1 MKRKRSA
8 VISFGLTFV
17 VGFSGLVLGLS
28 SLAWG
33 QAYPPDGPDIPT
45 IALNIGQEGASGL
58 PPLPVPP
65 PNGFNQESIW
75 NMKVVGFNDNQG
87 RPSSDD
93 GWIENQ
99 NGRYIVY
106 MTSTGGSMFNPMTG
120 KTDNSGTSLI
130 DATDPRHPVYLTN
143 VATQTTGGASHVA
156 VCGGN
161 TLPGGQKNHYYMIR
175 HDGSTNWE
183 VWDTT
188 NPSNPSLLTVIINGG
203 SATHHAW
210 WECDT
215 GIAYTVFQQGTPSD
229 GWHSPNQHVYIWDLS
244 NPAMPTFIRQWG
256 LPGQQPTANVA
267 TAQSCYNAPG
277 PNCYEGVTNP
287 PTGTHDVYSAGVTK
301 NRVYFGYGSSSFGI
315 DQIVD
320 RNKLIYGCDP
330 SFNPAASANCANS
343 PTQADLL
350 YPQISYITTNPL
362 DGGHT
367 FIPIFGVPI
376 PQEQQNFLTGAPVSL
391 DLAINLSEQTAN
403 DCAPQKW
410 KNPSVI
416 DISNELAPWPIST
429 ATVGQ
434 FPGDFCA
441 KGARFGTHEMPRRI
455 FAPYYGKL
463 LIVSFFN
470 AGLQVFDI
478 RDPYNPRRV
487 GYFIQAPNKNTQQT
501 CGTYQGNTLYCRR
514 ATFSDLG
521 ELDDR
526 GYIYNMDR
534 AGSGLTI
541 LKPTGNA
548 LEVVTAHGEDDK

>member
-1 MKRKRSA
+1 MIPLNNPCRMAWSIALPFVAA
-8 VISFGLTFV
+8 VSGFV
-17 VGFSGLVLGLS
+17 AALSGP
-28 SLAWG
+28 AWA

-45 IALNIGQEGASGL
+45 ITLNEGQEGAAGL

-75 NMKVVGFNDNQG
+75 NMKVLGFNDNQG

-99 NGRYIVY
+99 NGQYIVY
-106 MTSTGGSMFNPMTG
+106 MTSTGGSMFNPLTG
-120 KTDNSGTSLI
+120 QVDNSGTSLI
-130 DATDPRHPVYLTN
+130 DATDPRHPVYQAN
-143 VATQTTGGASHVA
+143 VPTQTTGGASHVA

-161 TLPGGQKNHYYMIR
+161 TLPNGQKNHWYMLR
-175 HDGSTNWE
+175 HDGAINWE
-183 VWDTT
+183 IWDTT
-188 NPSNPSLLTVIINGG
+188 NPKVPTKLVEVINNGT
-203 SATHHAW
+203 ATHHVW

-215 GIAYTVFQQGTPSD
+215 GIAYTVFQSATD
-229 GWHSPNQHVYIWDLS
+229 GWHTNQHVYIWDLS
-244 NPAMPTFIRQWG
+244 NPASPVFIRQWG
-256 LPGQQPTANVA
+256 LPGQQPTADVA

-287 PTGTHDVYSAGVTK
+287 PTGDHDMYSAGVTK
-301 NRVYFGYGSSSFGI
+301 NRVYFGYGSSSSGV

-320 RNKLIYGCDP
+320 RNKLIHGCDT
-330 SFNPAASANCANS
+330 SFNSAASANCANS

-350 YPQISYITTNPL
+350 YPQVSYITLNPL

-367 FIPIFGVPI
+367 FIPVFGVPI

-410 KNPSVI
+410 KNPSII

-455 FAPYYGKL
+455 YAPYYGKL

-470 AGLQVFDI
+470 AGVQVFDI

-487 GYFIQAPNKNTQQT
+487 GYFIQAPNKNTHQP
-501 CGTYQGNTLYCRR
+501 CGTYQGNTNYCRR

-541 LKPTGNA
+541 LQLTGDA
-548 LEVVTAHGEDDK
+548 LKAVTAHGENDN

>member
-1 MKRKRSA
+1 MSDLRRM
-8 VISFGLTFV
+8 VRGFELSFL

-28 SLAWG
+28 GPAWA

-45 IALNIGQEGASGL
+45 ITLNEGQEGAAGL
-58 PPLPVPP
+58 PPLEVPP
-65 PNGFNQESIW
+65 PKGFDQQSIW

-93 GWIENQ
+93 GWIEKQ
-99 NGRYIVY
+99 KNGRYIVY
-106 MTSTGGSMFNPMTG
+106 MTSTGGTMFNPLTG
-120 KTDNSGTSLI
+120 KVDNSGTSLI
-130 DATDPRHPVYLTN
+130 DATDPRHPIYLSN
-143 VATQTTGGASHVA
+143 VPTQTTGGASHVA
-156 VCGGN
+156 VCSGN
-161 TLPGGQKNHYYMIR
+161 TLPGASKDHWYMIR

-188 NPSNPSLLTVIINGG
+188 NPSMPVRIAVVIDGG

-215 GIAYTVFQQGTPSD
+215 GIAYTVFQTATD
-229 GWHSPNQHVYIWDLS
+229 GWHSNQHVYIWDLS
-244 NPAMPTFIRQWG
+244 NPAIPVFIRQWG

-301 NRVYFGYGSSSFGI
+301 NRVYFGYGSSSNGV

-320 RNKLIYGCDP
+320 RQKLLTGCTIP
-330 SFNPAASANCANS
+330 GASANCANS

-391 DLAINLSEQTAN
+391 DLAVSLSEQTAN

-410 KNPSVI
+410 KNPSII
-416 DISNELAPWPIST
+416 DISDERAPWPIST

-455 FAPYYGKL
+455 YAPFYGKL

-487 GYFIQAPNKNTQQT
+487 AYFIQAPNRNTQQT
-501 CGTYQGNTLYCRR
+501 CGTFQGNTNYCRN

-541 LKPTGNA
+541 LKLTGDA
-548 LEVVTAHGEDDK
+548 LDVVTGHGEEDER

>member
-1 MKRKRSA
+1 MARGFRLS
-8 VISFGLTFV
+8 FV
-17 VGFSGLVLGLS
+17 VGVSSVVFGLS
-28 SLAWG
+28 SPAWA
-33 QAYPPDGPDIPT
+33 QAYPPNGPDIPT
-45 IALNIGQEGASGL
+45 ITLNEGQEGAAGL
-58 PPLPVPP
+58 PPLQVPP
-65 PNGFNQESIW
+65 PNGFDQESIW
-75 NMKVVGFNDNQG
+75 NMKVLGFNDNQG

-99 NGRYIVY
+99 NGHYIVY
-106 MTSTGGSMFNPMTG
+106 MTSTGGSMFNSLTG
-120 KTDNSGTSLI
+120 QVDNSGTSLI
-130 DATDPRHPVYLTN
+130 DATDPRHPVYLAN
-143 VATQTTGGASHVA
+143 VPTQTTGGAAHVA

-161 TLPGGQKNHYYMIR
+161 TLPGGLKNHWYMLR

-183 VWDTT
+183 IWDTT
-188 NPSNPSLLTVIINGG
+188 NPKSPTRLVELINNGT
-203 SATHHAW
+203 ATHHVW

-215 GIAYTVFQQGTPSD
+215 GIAYTVFQSAID
-229 GWHSPNQHVYIWDLS
+229 GWHTNQHVYIWDLS
-244 NPAMPTFIRQWG
+244 NPASPVFIRQWG

-267 TAQSCYNAPG
+267 SAQSCYNAPG
-277 PNCYEGVTNP
+277 PNCYEGVINP
-287 PTGTHDVYSAGVTK
+287 PTGDHDMYSAGVTK
-301 NRVYFGYGSSSFGI
+301 NRVYFGYGSSSNGI

-320 RNKLIYGCDP
+320 RNRLIHGCDP
-330 SFNPAASANCANS
+330 SFNTAASASCATS

-350 YPQISYITTNPL
+350 YPQISYITLNPL

-391 DLAINLSEQTAN
+391 DLAVNLSEQTAN

-410 KNPSVI
+410 KNPSII

-463 LIVSFFN
+463 LMVSFFN
-470 AGLQVFDI
+470 AGVQVFDI

-501 CGTYQGNTLYCRR
+501 CGTFQGNAHYCRS

-541 LKPTGNA
+541 LQLTGDA
-548 LEVVTAHGEDDK
+548 LQVVTAHGENDN

>member
-1 MKRKRSA
+1 MSDPRRMA
-8 VISFGLTFV
+8 RRFGLPLL
-17 VGFSGLVLGLS
+17 VGFLGPYFGIS
-28 SLAWG
+28 SAAWA

-45 IALNIGQEGASGL
+45 ITLNIGQEGAAGL
-58 PPLPVPP
+58 PPLEVPP
-65 PNGFNQESIW
+65 PNGFNQQSIW
-75 NMKVVGFNDNQG
+75 NMKVLGFNDNQG

-106 MTSTGGSMFNPMTG
+106 MTSTGGSMFNPITG
-120 KTDNSGTSLI
+120 QTDNSGTSLI
-130 DATDPRHPVYLTN
+130 DATDPRHPVYLAN

-161 TLPGGQKNHYYMIR
+161 TLPAGQKNHWYMLR
-175 HDGSTNWE
+175 HDGSINWE
-183 VWDTT
+183 IWDTT
-188 NPSNPSLLTVIINGG
+188 NPRMPTKLVELINNGT
-203 SATHHAW
+203 ATHHAW

-215 GIAYTVFQQGTPSD
+215 GIAYTVFQSATD
-229 GWHSPNQHVYIWDLS
+229 GWHTNQHVYIWDLS
-244 NPAMPTFIRQWG
+244 NPASPVLIRQWG

-267 TAQSCYNAPG
+267 TAQSSTNAPG
-277 PNCYEGVTNP
+277 PNCYEGVINP
-287 PTGTHDVYSAGVTK
+287 PTGTHDMYSAGVTK
-301 NRVYFGYGSSSFGI
+301 NRVYFGYGSSSNGI

-330 SFNPAASANCANS
+330 SFNPAASANCATS

-350 YPQISYITTNPL
+350 YPQISYITLNPL

-410 KNPSVI
+410 KNPSII
-416 DISNELAPWPIST
+416 DISNEAAPWPIST
-429 ATVGQ
+429 ATIGQ

-463 LIVSFFN
+463 LIVAFFN
-470 AGLQVFDI
+470 AGVQVFDI

-501 CGTYQGNTLYCRR
+501 CGTFQGNPNYCRR

-541 LKPTGNA
+541 LQLTGAA
-548 LEVVTAHGEDDK
+548 LEVVTAHGENDN